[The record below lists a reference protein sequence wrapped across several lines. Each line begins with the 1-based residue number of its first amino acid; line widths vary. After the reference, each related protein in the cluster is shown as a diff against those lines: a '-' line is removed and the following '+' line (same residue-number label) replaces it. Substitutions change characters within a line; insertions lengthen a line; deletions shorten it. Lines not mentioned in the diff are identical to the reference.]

1 MDKHKQHNINDNNEM
16 HQMDSDELNY
26 KDKIRIIDQIDH
38 TCIICHV
45 D

>member
-1 MDKHKQHNINDNNEM
+1 MDKHKQHNINDNSEI

-38 TCIICHV
+38 TYIICHV

>member
-1 MDKHKQHNINDNNEM
+1 MDKQKQHNINDNNEI
-16 HQMDSDELNY
+16 HQRDSDESNY
-26 KDKIRIIDQIDH
+26 KDKIRIIDH